1 MVFIRNFCRSYK
13 TRKSYRRHCDNRKSS
28 DAIDNIV
35 TPKYLLFYKLND
47 SSKLVLSHTRKLKAN
62 GAYEHIS
69 NGRINSQYL
78 ALLSETSSG
87 YSGSHQHISIY
98 DVYNM
103 QRSFVFTISLK
114 DKKSSPINDFAIVD
128 DHLIIATKN
137 NGMSKFKI
145 NQSFFSKSQSESALD
160 LNEEVSPSLI
170 KYDFYEN
177 SNVIKLTPIPNTSK
191 LVFTIAQKNGQL
203 YRRILT
209 VE

>member
-1 MVFIRNFCRSYK
+1 
-13 TRKSYRRHCDNRKSS
+13 
-28 DAIDNIV
+28 
-35 TPKYLLFYKLND
+35 
-47 SSKLVLSHTRKLKAN
+47 
-62 GAYEHIS
+62 
-69 NGRINSQYL
+69 
-78 ALLSETSSG
+78 
-87 YSGSHQHISIY
+87 
-98 DVYNM
+98 M